1 VGGKGGFVISS
12 VFPFSF
18 RELFFN
24 IIEVVMSEIEKVTD
38 WIDAAKHTKST
49 RNTANYLAFVL

>member
-1 VGGKGGFVISS
+1 
-12 VFPFSF
+12 
-18 RELFFN
+18 
-24 IIEVVMSEIEKVTD
+24 MSEIEKVTD